1 MVYWLQ
7 LSRCKKFS
15 FKDYTDQFFQVGVA
29 PYLGAYGDFHT
40 WIMIKTKKN
49 TLVGNWS
56 TFPVLK
62 FFKGNFLIEFGY
74 NDRRNGMPML
84 CIGFKEAFMKIFFII
99 VFLVST
105 FVNAQDNHD
114 HHDHHSHEGH
124 LHEQMVD
131 GEKLEVDVERF
142 DKFIEGLKDKQIAVV
157 SVKGMVCDF
166 CAQGIEKT
174 FKKIKPWPRL
184 MLI

>member
-1 MVYWLQ
+1 
-7 LSRCKKFS
+7 
-15 FKDYTDQFFQVGVA
+15 
-29 PYLGAYGDFHT
+29 
-40 WIMIKTKKN
+40 
-49 TLVGNWS
+49 
-56 TFPVLK
+56 
-62 FFKGNFLIEFGY
+62 
-74 NDRRNGMPML
+74 
-84 CIGFKEAFMKIFFII
+84 MKIFFII

-105 FVNAQDNHD
+105 FVSAQDNYD

-142 DKFIEGLKDKQIAVV
+142 DKFVEGLKDKQIAVV

-174 FKKIKPWPRL
+174 FKKDKTVTKIDVDLNKGKVFIAYQMNTKIDFEKIKKMIVSNGQNATKL
-184 MLI
+184 QVLKL

>member
-1 MVYWLQ
+1 
-7 LSRCKKFS
+7 
-15 FKDYTDQFFQVGVA
+15 
-29 PYLGAYGDFHT
+29 
-40 WIMIKTKKN
+40 
-49 TLVGNWS
+49 
-56 TFPVLK
+56 
-62 FFKGNFLIEFGY
+62 
-74 NDRRNGMPML
+74 
-84 CIGFKEAFMKIFFII
+84 MKIIFNI

-142 DKFIEGLKDKQIAVV
+142 DKFVEGMKDKQIAVV

-174 FKKIKPWPRL
+174 FKKDKTVAKIDVDLNKGKVFIAYQMNTKIDFEKIKKMIVSNGQNATKL
-184 MLI
+184 QVLKL

>member
-1 MVYWLQ
+1 
-7 LSRCKKFS
+7 
-15 FKDYTDQFFQVGVA
+15 
-29 PYLGAYGDFHT
+29 
-40 WIMIKTKKN
+40 
-49 TLVGNWS
+49 
-56 TFPVLK
+56 
-62 FFKGNFLIEFGY
+62 
-74 NDRRNGMPML
+74 
-84 CIGFKEAFMKIFFII
+84 MKIFFII

-142 DKFIEGLKDKQIAVV
+142 DKFVEGLKDKQIAVV

-174 FKKIKPWPRL
+174 FKKDKTVAKIDVDLNKGKVFIAYQMNTKIDFEKIKKMIISNGQNATKL
-184 MLI
+184 QVLKL

>member
-1 MVYWLQ
+1 
-7 LSRCKKFS
+7 
-15 FKDYTDQFFQVGVA
+15 
-29 PYLGAYGDFHT
+29 
-40 WIMIKTKKN
+40 
-49 TLVGNWS
+49 
-56 TFPVLK
+56 
-62 FFKGNFLIEFGY
+62 
-74 NDRRNGMPML
+74 
-84 CIGFKEAFMKIFFII
+84 MKIFFII

-131 GEKLEVDVERF
+131 GEKIEVDVERF
-142 DKFIEGLKDKQIAVV
+142 DKFVEGLKDKQIAVV

-174 FKKIKPWPRL
+174 FKKDKAVTKIDVDLNKGKVFIAYQMNTKIDFDKIKKMIVSNGQNATKL
-184 MLI
+184 QVLKL

>member
-1 MVYWLQ
+1 
-7 LSRCKKFS
+7 
-15 FKDYTDQFFQVGVA
+15 
-29 PYLGAYGDFHT
+29 
-40 WIMIKTKKN
+40 
-49 TLVGNWS
+49 
-56 TFPVLK
+56 
-62 FFKGNFLIEFGY
+62 
-74 NDRRNGMPML
+74 
-84 CIGFKEAFMKIFFII
+84 MKIFFII

-114 HHDHHSHEGH
+114 HHDRHSHEGH
-124 LHEQMVD
+124 LHEQIVD

-174 FKKIKPWPRL
+174 FKKDKTVAKIDVDLNKGKVFIAYQMNTKIDFEKIKKMIISNGQNATKL
-184 MLI
+184 QVLKL

>member
-1 MVYWLQ
+1 
-7 LSRCKKFS
+7 
-15 FKDYTDQFFQVGVA
+15 
-29 PYLGAYGDFHT
+29 
-40 WIMIKTKKN
+40 
-49 TLVGNWS
+49 
-56 TFPVLK
+56 
-62 FFKGNFLIEFGY
+62 
-74 NDRRNGMPML
+74 
-84 CIGFKEAFMKIFFII
+84 MKIFFII

-105 FVNAQDNHD
+105 FVNTQDNHD
-114 HHDHHSHEGH
+114 HHDHHSYEGH

-174 FKKIKPWPRL
+174 FKKDKTVAKIDVDLNKGKVFIAYQMNTKIDFEKIKKMIVSNGQNATKL
-184 MLI
+184 QVLKL

>member
-1 MVYWLQ
+1 
-7 LSRCKKFS
+7 
-15 FKDYTDQFFQVGVA
+15 
-29 PYLGAYGDFHT
+29 
-40 WIMIKTKKN
+40 
-49 TLVGNWS
+49 
-56 TFPVLK
+56 
-62 FFKGNFLIEFGY
+62 
-74 NDRRNGMPML
+74 
-84 CIGFKEAFMKIFFII
+84 MKIFFII

-114 HHDHHSHEGH
+114 HHDRHSHEGH

-174 FKKIKPWPRL
+174 FKKDKTVAKIDVDLNKGKIFIAYQMNTKIDFEKIKKMIISNGQNATKL
-184 MLI
+184 QVLKL

>member
-1 MVYWLQ
+1 M
-7 LSRCKKFS
+7 
-15 FKDYTDQFFQVGVA
+15 
-29 PYLGAYGDFHT
+29 
-40 WIMIKTKKN
+40 KT
-49 TLVGNWS
+49 
-56 TFPVLK
+56 
-62 FFKGNFLIEFGY
+62 
-74 NDRRNGMPML
+74 
-84 CIGFKEAFMKIFFII
+84 FFII

-114 HHDHHSHEGH
+114 HHDRHSHEGH

-142 DKFIEGLKDKQIAVV
+142 DKFVEGLKDKQIAVV

-174 FKKIKPWPRL
+174 FKKDKTVAKIDVDLNKGKVFIAYQMNTKIDFEKIKKMIVSNGQNATKL
-184 MLI
+184 QVLKL

>member
-1 MVYWLQ
+1 
-7 LSRCKKFS
+7 
-15 FKDYTDQFFQVGVA
+15 
-29 PYLGAYGDFHT
+29 
-40 WIMIKTKKN
+40 
-49 TLVGNWS
+49 
-56 TFPVLK
+56 
-62 FFKGNFLIEFGY
+62 
-74 NDRRNGMPML
+74 
-84 CIGFKEAFMKIFFII
+84 MKIFFII

-142 DKFIEGLKDKQIAVV
+142 DKFVEGLKDKQIAVV

-174 FKKIKPWPRL
+174 FKKDKTVAKIDVDLNKGKVFIAYQMNAKIDFEKIKKMIVSNGQNATKL
-184 MLI
+184 QVLKL

>member
-1 MVYWLQ
+1 M
-7 LSRCKKFS
+7 
-15 FKDYTDQFFQVGVA
+15 
-29 PYLGAYGDFHT
+29 
-40 WIMIKTKKN
+40 KT
-49 TLVGNWS
+49 
-56 TFPVLK
+56 
-62 FFKGNFLIEFGY
+62 
-74 NDRRNGMPML
+74 
-84 CIGFKEAFMKIFFII
+84 FFII

-114 HHDHHSHEGH
+114 HHDRHSHEGH

-174 FKKIKPWPRL
+174 FKKDKTVAKIDVDLNKGKVFIAYQMNTKIDFEKIKKMIVSNGQNATKL
-184 MLI
+184 QVLKL

>member
-1 MVYWLQ
+1 
-7 LSRCKKFS
+7 
-15 FKDYTDQFFQVGVA
+15 
-29 PYLGAYGDFHT
+29 
-40 WIMIKTKKN
+40 
-49 TLVGNWS
+49 
-56 TFPVLK
+56 
-62 FFKGNFLIEFGY
+62 
-74 NDRRNGMPML
+74 
-84 CIGFKEAFMKIFFII
+84 MKIFFII

-114 HHDHHSHEGH
+114 HHDRHSHEGH

-157 SVKGMVCDF
+157 IVKGMVCDF

-174 FKKIKPWPRL
+174 FKKDKTVAKIDVDLNKGKIFIAYQMNTKIDFEKIKKMIISNGQNATKL
-184 MLI
+184 QVLKL

>member
-1 MVYWLQ
+1 
-7 LSRCKKFS
+7 
-15 FKDYTDQFFQVGVA
+15 
-29 PYLGAYGDFHT
+29 
-40 WIMIKTKKN
+40 
-49 TLVGNWS
+49 
-56 TFPVLK
+56 
-62 FFKGNFLIEFGY
+62 
-74 NDRRNGMPML
+74 
-84 CIGFKEAFMKIFFII
+84 MKIFFII

-105 FVNAQDNHD
+105 FVSAQDNYD

-142 DKFIEGLKDKQIAVV
+142 DKFVEGLKDKQIAVV

-174 FKKIKPWPRL
+174 FKKDKTVAKIDVDLNKGKVFIAYQMNTKIDFEKIKKMIVSNGQNATKL
-184 MLI
+184 QVLNL

>member
-1 MVYWLQ
+1 M
-7 LSRCKKFS
+7 
-15 FKDYTDQFFQVGVA
+15 
-29 PYLGAYGDFHT
+29 
-40 WIMIKTKKN
+40 KT
-49 TLVGNWS
+49 
-56 TFPVLK
+56 
-62 FFKGNFLIEFGY
+62 
-74 NDRRNGMPML
+74 
-84 CIGFKEAFMKIFFII
+84 FFII

-174 FKKIKPWPRL
+174 FKKDKTVAKIDVDLNKGKVFIAYQMNTKIDFEKIKKMIVSNGQNATKL
-184 MLI
+184 QVLKL

>member
-1 MVYWLQ
+1 
-7 LSRCKKFS
+7 
-15 FKDYTDQFFQVGVA
+15 
-29 PYLGAYGDFHT
+29 
-40 WIMIKTKKN
+40 
-49 TLVGNWS
+49 
-56 TFPVLK
+56 
-62 FFKGNFLIEFGY
+62 
-74 NDRRNGMPML
+74 
-84 CIGFKEAFMKIFFII
+84 MKIFFII

-131 GEKLEVDVERF
+131 GEKIEVDVERF
-142 DKFIEGLKDKQIAVV
+142 DKFVEGLKDKQIAVV

-174 FKKIKPWPRL
+174 FKKDKTVAKIDVDLNKGKIFIAYQMNTKIDFEKIKKMIISNGQNATKL
-184 MLI
+184 QVLKL

>member
-1 MVYWLQ
+1 
-7 LSRCKKFS
+7 
-15 FKDYTDQFFQVGVA
+15 
-29 PYLGAYGDFHT
+29 
-40 WIMIKTKKN
+40 
-49 TLVGNWS
+49 
-56 TFPVLK
+56 
-62 FFKGNFLIEFGY
+62 
-74 NDRRNGMPML
+74 
-84 CIGFKEAFMKIFFII
+84 MKIFFII

-105 FVNAQDNHD
+105 FVSAQDNYD

-142 DKFIEGLKDKQIAVV
+142 DKFVEGLKDKQIAVV

-174 FKKIKPWPRL
+174 FKKDKTVAKIDVDLNKGKVFIAYQMNTKIDFEKIKKMIVSNGQNATKL
-184 MLI
+184 QVLKL

>member
-1 MVYWLQ
+1 M
-7 LSRCKKFS
+7 
-15 FKDYTDQFFQVGVA
+15 
-29 PYLGAYGDFHT
+29 
-40 WIMIKTKKN
+40 
-49 TLVGNWS
+49 
-56 TFPVLK
+56 
-62 FFKGNFLIEFGY
+62 
-74 NDRRNGMPML
+74 
-84 CIGFKEAFMKIFFII
+84 FMKIFFII

-105 FVNAQDNHD
+105 FVSAQDNYD

-142 DKFIEGLKDKQIAVV
+142 DKFVKGLKDKQIAVV

-174 FKKIKPWPRL
+174 FKKDKTVAKIDVDLNKGKIFIAYQMNTKIDFEKIKKMIISNGQNATKL
-184 MLI
+184 QVLKL

>member
-1 MVYWLQ
+1 
-7 LSRCKKFS
+7 
-15 FKDYTDQFFQVGVA
+15 
-29 PYLGAYGDFHT
+29 
-40 WIMIKTKKN
+40 
-49 TLVGNWS
+49 
-56 TFPVLK
+56 
-62 FFKGNFLIEFGY
+62 
-74 NDRRNGMPML
+74 
-84 CIGFKEAFMKIFFII
+84 MKIFFII

-114 HHDHHSHEGH
+114 HHDRHSHEGH

-174 FKKIKPWPRL
+174 FKKDKTVAKIDVDLNKGKVFIAYQMNTKIDFEKIKKMIVSNGQNATKL
-184 MLI
+184 QVLKL

>member
-1 MVYWLQ
+1 
-7 LSRCKKFS
+7 
-15 FKDYTDQFFQVGVA
+15 
-29 PYLGAYGDFHT
+29 
-40 WIMIKTKKN
+40 
-49 TLVGNWS
+49 
-56 TFPVLK
+56 
-62 FFKGNFLIEFGY
+62 
-74 NDRRNGMPML
+74 
-84 CIGFKEAFMKIFFII
+84 MKIFFII

-114 HHDHHSHEGH
+114 HHDRHSHEGH
-124 LHEQMVD
+124 LHEHMVD

-174 FKKIKPWPRL
+174 FKKDKTVAKIDVDLNKGKVFIAYQMNTKIDFEKIKKMIVSNGQNATKL
-184 MLI
+184 QVLKL

>member
-1 MVYWLQ
+1 
-7 LSRCKKFS
+7 
-15 FKDYTDQFFQVGVA
+15 
-29 PYLGAYGDFHT
+29 
-40 WIMIKTKKN
+40 
-49 TLVGNWS
+49 
-56 TFPVLK
+56 
-62 FFKGNFLIEFGY
+62 
-74 NDRRNGMPML
+74 
-84 CIGFKEAFMKIFFII
+84 MKIFFII

-105 FVNAQDNHD
+105 FVSAQDNYD

-142 DKFIEGLKDKQIAVV
+142 DKFVKGLKDKQIAVV

-174 FKKIKPWPRL
+174 FKKDKTVAKIDVDLNKGKVFIAYQMNTKIDFEKIKKMIVSNGQNATKL
-184 MLI
+184 QVLKL

>member
-1 MVYWLQ
+1 
-7 LSRCKKFS
+7 
-15 FKDYTDQFFQVGVA
+15 
-29 PYLGAYGDFHT
+29 
-40 WIMIKTKKN
+40 
-49 TLVGNWS
+49 
-56 TFPVLK
+56 
-62 FFKGNFLIEFGY
+62 
-74 NDRRNGMPML
+74 
-84 CIGFKEAFMKIFFII
+84 MKIFFII

-114 HHDHHSHEGH
+114 HHDRHSHEGH

-142 DKFIEGLKDKQIAVV
+142 DKFVEGLKDKQIAVV

-174 FKKIKPWPRL
+174 FKKDKTVAKIDVDLNKGKVFIAYQMNTKIDFEKIKKMIVSNGQNATKL
-184 MLI
+184 QVLKL

>member
-1 MVYWLQ
+1 
-7 LSRCKKFS
+7 
-15 FKDYTDQFFQVGVA
+15 
-29 PYLGAYGDFHT
+29 
-40 WIMIKTKKN
+40 
-49 TLVGNWS
+49 
-56 TFPVLK
+56 
-62 FFKGNFLIEFGY
+62 
-74 NDRRNGMPML
+74 
-84 CIGFKEAFMKIFFII
+84 MKIFFII

-174 FKKIKPWPRL
+174 FKKDKTVAKIDVDLNKGKVFIAYRMNTKIDFEKIKKMIVSNGQNATKL
-184 MLI
+184 QVLKL

>member
-1 MVYWLQ
+1 
-7 LSRCKKFS
+7 
-15 FKDYTDQFFQVGVA
+15 
-29 PYLGAYGDFHT
+29 
-40 WIMIKTKKN
+40 
-49 TLVGNWS
+49 
-56 TFPVLK
+56 
-62 FFKGNFLIEFGY
+62 
-74 NDRRNGMPML
+74 
-84 CIGFKEAFMKIFFII
+84 MKIFFII

-142 DKFIEGLKDKQIAVV
+142 DKFVEGLKDKQIAVV

-174 FKKIKPWPRL
+174 FKKDKTVAKIDVDLNKGKVFIAYQMNIKIDFEKIKKMIVSNGQNATKL
-184 MLI
+184 QVLKL

>member
-1 MVYWLQ
+1 
-7 LSRCKKFS
+7 
-15 FKDYTDQFFQVGVA
+15 
-29 PYLGAYGDFHT
+29 
-40 WIMIKTKKN
+40 
-49 TLVGNWS
+49 
-56 TFPVLK
+56 
-62 FFKGNFLIEFGY
+62 
-74 NDRRNGMPML
+74 
-84 CIGFKEAFMKIFFII
+84 MKIFFII

-114 HHDHHSHEGH
+114 HHDRHSHEGH

-142 DKFIEGLKDKQIAVV
+142 DKFVEGLKDKQIAVV

-174 FKKIKPWPRL
+174 FKKDKTVAKIDVDLNKGKVFIAYQMNTKIDFEKIKKMIISNGQNATKL
-184 MLI
+184 QVLKL